1 VYCIAELAAAIYVGS
16 LTLLSDG
23 FHNLSDVL
31 SLGIAYW
38 AQKVSG
44 RNSDDSMSYGWAR
57 SEILGGLTNGCFLIS
72 LCLYVGL
79 EAIPRFINPP
89 PIEAGMI
96 FIIIAACGLGVNTF
110 GTLLFAG
117 VGLEHS
123 HGGHSHSHGDH
134 DHGHGKK
141 QSRSSDDESQNLLVE
156 EPVKK
161 KAKRRDWNMI
171 AVFLHYLG
179 DAVSSLFVL
188 STGLIIHFVPD
199 KAWVHYIDPASS
211 LLIVAIILATT
222 IPLVKRCSMI
232 LLQSVPSTIEME
244 TLRSDILKLRGV
256 LQLHDFHVWQLVDG
270 MIICSVHL
278 ICEEGTDYTTIV
290 SAVKQILHSQ
300 GIHSSAIQPEFV
312 QRNLAADEIDG
323 KSFCPENCVK
333 ECDEDWCCKK
343 TAEISEMD
351 HHDHDH
357 HDHDDHDHGHGHSIN
372 L

>member
-1 VYCIAELAAAIYVGS
+1 
-16 LTLLSDG
+16 
-23 FHNLSDVL
+23 
-31 SLGIAYW
+31 
-38 AQKVSG
+38 
-44 RNSDDSMSYGWAR
+44 
-57 SEILGGLTNGCFLIS
+57 LI
-72 LCLYVGL
+72 
-79 EAIPRFINPP
+79 P
-89 PIEAGMI
+89 
-96 FIIIAACGLGVNTF
+96 F